1 MLSRS
6 LMAARQPLGA
16 GPAGPARH
24 CHSGLDGNGEGPDPR
39 PPLVLRLPS
48 LARSA
53 LAASCSWIS
62 VPPAQRR
69 ARQHPA
75 WPGSPAQLSLQA
87 VPPRRRASL
96 RSPAPYTPTPH
107 LMRFPHA
114 PHGGPSVGRSGSRG
128 TPAGP
133 LPPGT
138 EALPLRGAIPTPPTR
153 LSPPPQPPEHLLP
166 LKGDVAA
173 HHPARVLATPGPS
186 LLHPQAP
193 RRRRYT
199 LTAAR
204 LRWDHFNLTYRILSF
219 PRNLL
224 SPSETRRGLAAA
236 FRMWSDVSPFSFREV
251 APEQPSDLRIGFY
264 PVNHTD
270 CLVSALHH
278 CFDGP
283 TGELAH
289 AFFPPHGGI
298 HFDDSEYWVLGPTRY
313 SWKKGVWLTD
323 LVHVAAHEIGH
334 ALGLMHSQHSRA
346 LMHLN
351 ATLRGWKALS
361 QDELWGLHRLYGCLD
376 RLFVCASWARRGFC
390 DARRRLMK
398 RLCPSSCDFCYEF
411 PFPTVASTAP
421 PPRTKTR
428 LVPEGRNVTFRCGQK
443 ILHKKGKV
451 YWYKD
456 QEPLEFSY
464 PGYLALGEAHL
475 SIIANAINEGTYTC
489 VVRRRQRVL
498 STYSWRVRV
507 RS

>member
-1 MLSRS
+1 MGRGACAPSKASGAPGQDRRFG
-6 LMAARQPLGA
+6 AVLGA
-16 GPAGPARH
+16 LCLLPA
-24 CHSGLDGNGEGPDPR
+24 
-39 PPLVLRLPS
+39 LVL
-48 LARSA
+48 LARPGVP
-53 LAASCSWIS
+53 AA
-62 VPPAQRR
+62 Q
-69 ARQHPA
+69 
-75 WPGSPAQLSLQA
+75 
-87 VPPRRRASL
+87 
-96 RSPAPYTPTPH
+96 
-107 LMRFPHA
+107 
-114 PHGGPSVGRSGSRG
+114 
-128 TPAGP
+128 
-133 LPPGT
+133 
-138 EALPLRGAIPTPPTR
+138 
-153 LSPPPQPPEHLLP
+153 
-166 LKGDVAA
+166 GDVAA
-173 HHPARVLATPGPS
+173 PDPAGVPVTPVPGSPP
-186 LLHPQAP
+186 LQAP

-199 LTAAR
+199 LTPAR

-251 APEQPSDLRIGFY
+251 APEQPSDLRI
-264 PVNHTD
+264 
-270 CLVSALHH
+270 ALHH

-334 ALGLMHSQHSRA
+334 ALGLMHSQHVRA

-361 QDELWGLHRLYGCLD
+361 QDEMWGLHRLYGCLD

-411 PFPTVASTAP
+411 PFPTVAATPP

-498 STYSWRVRV
+498 TTYSWRVRV

>member
-1 MLSRS
+1 MGRGACAPSKASGAPGQDRRFG
-6 LMAARQPLGA
+6 AVLGA
-16 GPAGPARH
+16 LCLLPA
-24 CHSGLDGNGEGPDPR
+24 
-39 PPLVLRLPS
+39 LVL
-48 LARSA
+48 LARPGVP
-53 LAASCSWIS
+53 AA
-62 VPPAQRR
+62 Q
-69 ARQHPA
+69 
-75 WPGSPAQLSLQA
+75 
-87 VPPRRRASL
+87 
-96 RSPAPYTPTPH
+96 
-107 LMRFPHA
+107 
-114 PHGGPSVGRSGSRG
+114 
-128 TPAGP
+128 
-133 LPPGT
+133 
-138 EALPLRGAIPTPPTR
+138 
-153 LSPPPQPPEHLLP
+153 
-166 LKGDVAA
+166 GDVAA
-173 HHPARVLATPGPS
+173 PDPAGVPVTPVPGSPP
-186 LLHPQAP
+186 LQAP

-199 LTAAR
+199 LTPAR

-264 PVNHTD
+264 PINHTD
-270 CLVSALHH
+270 CLTSALHH

-313 SWKKGVWLTD
+313 SWKK
-323 LVHVAAHEIGH
+323 AHEIGH
-334 ALGLMHSQHSRA
+334 ALGLMHSQHVRA

-361 QDELWGLHRLYGCLD
+361 QDEMWGLHRLYGCLD

-411 PFPTVASTAP
+411 PFPTVAATPP

-498 STYSWRVRV
+498 TTYSWRVRV